1 MTDIPARLAA
11 LGLAL
16 PERTIL
22 LTLFT
27 IAALALVTPAAWA
40 FQCDQPSPESD
51 ARVLSGPFA
60 VVRARVVSVE
70 PIANAPPTTMC
81 TGSHLCI
88 SESGAGPGY
97 ISEGWPENTHITLD
111 ILRVYAGNLSLGPAT
126 IAASVGSG
134 CKDFPCEA
142 GTMGDIVI
150 MRKDDTWVRP
160 LCGDLTPEAWERL
173 YKEQGQ

>member
-70 PIANAPPTTMC
+70 PITDVKVADLYV
-81 TGSHLCI
+81 SI
-88 SESGAGPGY
+88 SGAGPGY
-97 ISEGWPENTHITLD
+97 TSEGWPENTHITLD